1 MKKTGPAKR
10 TLELPVKT
18 GIWGIVRMFL
28 SAFRILHSG
37 LGAPR
42 IILAYLFFAFAFV
55 SLMFTVRI
63 PTGTDFVF
71 ASAAAKVQ
79 SRMLTAFMMI
89 VNLGVY
95 GMIMNWHRTGKWLAA
110 IRIALIGLLLY
121 MDVKVLG
128 RVIYTLIREG
138 NLF

>member
-1 MKKTGPAKR
+1 MKKNGPARK
-10 TLELPVKT
+10 TPGLPVKA
-18 GIWGIVRMFL
+18 GIWGIVRMFF

-42 IILAYLFFAFAFV
+42 IILAYLFLAFAFV
-55 SLMFTVRI
+55 GLIFTVSI
-63 PTGTDFVF
+63 PTGADFTL
-71 ASAAAKVQ
+71 ATAAAKVQ
-79 SRMLTAFMMI
+79 SRILTAFMMI

-95 GMIMNWHRTGKWLAA
+95 GMIMNWHRTGKGLAV

-121 MDVKVLG
+121 MDVTILG

-138 NLF
+138 SLF